1 MDNRDEEF
9 NALYKVLCSLSANNT
24 SITKK
29 TVSELIDSVV
39 APSKDK
45 VIVKEKAKKSNK
57 KPNDAHTLIIDDTVK
72 TINACKF
79 CNNTFL
85 SIEDYRMHYT
95 FLSPCNARAIDEWL
109 CYKANAL

>member
-24 SITKK
+24 SLTKN

-39 APSKDK
+39 TPSREKE
-45 VIVKEKAKKSNK
+45 KEKAKKSHK
-57 KPNDAHTLIIDDTVK
+57 KTNDIHTLIIDDTVK
-72 TINACKF
+72 TINVCKF

-95 FLSPCNARAIDEWL
+95 FPSPCNACAIDEWL
-109 CYKANAL
+109 RSIACAL